1 MDLIQ
6 VEITTTAHTHR
17 YGTLATGDILRTD
30 AAFARHLVKEANC
43 ARYVNAADDV
53 EPPKGLDAAAGGEAG
68 GQAGG
73 QAGGNSKPSDG
84 LKVSELIAALEA
96 KKIPIPDNAKKADLQ
111 ALLDSAPQAS
121 E

>member
-6 VEITTTAHTHR
+6 VEITTTAQTHR

-30 AAFARHLVKEANC
+30 AAFARHLVKEAYC

-53 EPPKGLDAAAGGEAG
+53 EPPKGAETSAG
-68 GQAGG
+68 GQAGDH
-73 QAGGNSKPSDG
+73 AGGSSRPSDG